1 MPVEVEVAH
10 LQQAQPVAQAA
21 PVEVVMDQIAVTAHP
36 VLQIQ
41 VVEVVEVGLMMEH
54 NIRAVPVVLA

>member
-1 MPVEVEVAH
+1 
-10 LQQAQPVAQAA
+10 
-21 PVEVVMDQIAVTAHP
+21 MDQIAVTAHP